1 MTNYASSWR
10 RIVIDWLMPFR
21 IIQILCWIGMAP
33 LVRHS
38 LINSW
43 YIFLFCFSLCMI
55 FFCVFNFNL
64 LRVVL
69 FVWLHVSMTWY
80 TFFDDTFSSRILL
93 NCTRSLCVCV
103 CILSWNEPRQ
113 PIIEDCIS
121 LSAFYSALTL
131 SKNKFSSV
139 GHFECDWK
147 GFL

>member
-43 YIFLFCFSLCMI
+43 HIFLFGFSLYMI
-55 FFCVFNFNL
+55 FSVFL
-64 LRVVL
+64 ILIYY
-69 FVWLHVSMTWY
+69 VWYFLYDCMFRWHGTHFSMIHFHREFYW
-80 TFFDDTFSSRILL
+80 IALG
-93 NCTRSLCVCV
+93 LCVCV